1 MSSKVYYTDFHTTV
15 DEPLTKKLARLIL
28 TAGMDQIDFQGKFVA
43 IKMHFGEPGNL
54 AFLRPNYARVVA
66 DVVKDLGGSPS
77 SRTATRCTLADGRT
91 PWIIWT
97 VPIKTDLCHTP
108 LVAR

>member
-43 IKMHFGEPGNL
+43 IKMHLQKSSPTS
-54 AFLRPNYARVVA
+54 ARKRA
-66 DVVKDLGGSPS
+66 ACPS

>member
-28 TAGMDQIDFQGKFVA
+28 TAGMDQIDFQGNFVA

-54 AFLRPNYARVVA
+54 AFLRPNWARTVE
-66 DVVKDLGGSPS
+66 GSPS